1 MGTEEMIIKWYT
13 PTLFSKELK
22 AKKER
27 KGQLVIMVLIGKK
40 EIKEIKERKE
50 MWD

>member
-1 MGTEEMIIKWYT
+1 MGTEEMIIKWHT
-13 PTLFSKELK
+13 PTLFPKELK

-27 KGQLVIMVLIGKK
+27 KGQLVIMVLMDKK
-40 EIKEIKERKE
+40 EIKEIKDRKE